1 MLRRITNKDVAV
13 KGLRSILEIFIL
25 KFHIQ
30 EYFG

>member
-13 KGLRSILEIFIL
+13 KGLRLIIEIFIL